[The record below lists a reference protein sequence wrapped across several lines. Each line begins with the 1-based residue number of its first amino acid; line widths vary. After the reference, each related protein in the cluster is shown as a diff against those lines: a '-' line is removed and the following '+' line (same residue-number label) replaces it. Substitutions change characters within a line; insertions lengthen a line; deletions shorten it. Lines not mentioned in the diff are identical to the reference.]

1 MNERGETGRIPV
13 ERWWPPLPIEA
24 KHRVL
29 AAIEEAGD
37 ADEVVLDDGLVAEI
51 AEIDGSGEA
60 PARLT
65 SHERDFIR
73 TQTEAVD

>member
-13 ERWWPPLPIEA
+13 EQWWPPLPIEA

-51 AEIDGSGEA
+51 DGPGEA

-65 SHERDFIR
+65 SHELDFIR
-73 TQTEAVD
+73 TQIEAVD